1 MPGVA
6 RQKIGSQGRR
16 PTEGDRTH
24 CGMACRLS
32 LMLSLSIGIQITRDG
47 TSELQFSCVDEGI

>member
-1 MPGVA
+1 
-6 RQKIGSQGRR
+6 
-16 PTEGDRTH
+16 
-24 CGMACRLS
+24 MACRLS